1 MQYQFYFLGAIP
13 MECNVIE
20 VGSSVFWRGTL
31 ALMIG
36 SFMVF
41 ANVYVTQPLLPMIA
55 NEFTISPLQAS
66 ASFTITTLTL
76 GFSLLFYGPISDALG
91 RKGIMVMTMV
101 GITVST
107 GCLALLQS
115 YESLLVLRALQGFFL
130 AGLPAI
136 AVAYLGDEYTPEA
149 LMVAVGLYI
158 SGNTLGGIG
167 GRLIGGFIGEWL
179 GRSATF
185 AVMAAISLVCLITF
199 YFLLPKSQHFEP
211 KTLNI
216 THILI
221 NMKAHLQNRQLL
233 TCYFIGG
240 FSFFIFINQYSYV
253 TFVLE
258 AEPYS
263 LSAKYVGLLFLTYLS
278 GTLGSAISGK
288 LARRWNQ
295 ASMMVL
301 GTCIFIFGS
310 LVTLG
315 DSLMTIIIGLLI
327 NSFGFF
333 LCHSTASSYVSRHA
347 KQAKASAS
355 SLYLVFYYLGASLGG
370 FYLDPFWQIN
380 GWTGVIIG
388 SWFILFAVAFAGL
401 SLMNQKN
408 LVSVNGAD

>member
-1 MQYQFYFLGAIP
+1 M
-13 MECNVIE
+13 IE
-20 VGSSVFWRGTL
+20 VGSSVFWRGTV
-31 ALMIG
+31 ALIIG
-36 SFMVF
+36 SFMIF

-55 NEFTISPLQAS
+55 NEFAISPLQAS
-66 ASFTITTLTL
+66 GSFTITTLTL
-76 GFSLLFYGPISDALG
+76 GISLLFYGPISDALG

-101 GITVST
+101 GITLT
-107 GCLALLQS
+107 TFCLSLAQS
-115 YESLLVLRALQGFFL
+115 YESLLALRALQGFFL

-167 GRLIGGFIGEWL
+167 GRLIGGFVGEWL

-185 AVMAAISLVCLITF
+185 GVMSAISLFCLLAF
-199 YFLLPKSQHFEP
+199 YILLPKSQHFEP
-211 KTLNI
+211 KPLRI
-216 THILI
+216 GHIVM
-221 NMKAHLQNRQLL
+221 NMKGHLQNRRLL
-233 TCYFIGG
+233 TCYLIGG

-258 AEPYS
+258 AEPYN
-263 LSAKYVGLLFLTYLS
+263 LTAKYVGLLFLTYLS

-288 LARRWNQ
+288 LAKRWSQPNI
-295 ASMMVL
+295 MVL
-301 GTCIFIFGS
+301 GTCIFMLGS

-315 DSLMTIIIGLLI
+315 DSLLAIILGLLI

-333 LCHSTASSYVSRHA
+333 LCHSTASGFVSRNATH
-347 KQAKASAS
+347 AKASAS

-370 FYLDPFWQIN
+370 FYLDPFWQAD

-388 SWFILFAVAFAGL
+388 SWIVLGFVVLAGVSLIRQKSAVNEL
-401 SLMNQKN
+401 SSNN
-408 LVSVNGAD
+408 A

>member
-1 MQYQFYFLGAIP
+1 M
-13 MECNVIE
+13 IE

-31 ALMIG
+31 ALVIG

-55 NEFTISPLQAS
+55 NEFSISPLQAS

-76 GFSLLFYGPISDALG
+76 GISLLFYGPISDAIG

-101 GITVST
+101 GITIT
-107 GCLALLQS
+107 TFCLSLVQS
-115 YESLLVLRALQGFFL
+115 YESLLALRALQGFFL

-158 SGNTLGGIG
+158 SGNSLGGIG
-167 GRLIGGFIGEWL
+167 GRLIGGFVGEWL

-185 AVMAAISLVCLITF
+185 AVMGGISLICLLVF
-199 YFLLPKSQHFEP
+199 FFLLPTSRHFEP
-211 KTLNI
+211 KPLRVG
-216 THILI
+216 HILK
-221 NMKAHLQNRQLL
+221 NMKDHLYNRRLL
-233 TCYFIGG
+233 TSYLIGG
-240 FSFFIFINQYSYV
+240 FSFFIFINQYSYI

-258 AEPYS
+258 AAPYN

-288 LARRWNQ
+288 LAKRWDQPNI
-295 ASMMVL
+295 MVL
-301 GTCIFIFGS
+301 GTCILMFGS

-315 DSLMTIIIGLLI
+315 GSLFFIIVGLLI

-333 LCHSTASSYVSRHA
+333 LGHSTASSFVSRNA
-347 KQAKASAS
+347 KYAKASAS
-355 SLYLVFYYLGASLGG
+355 SLYLMFYYLGASLGG
-370 FYLDPFWQIN
+370 FYLDPFWQA
-380 GWTGVIIG
+380 GSWTGVIIG
-388 SWFILFAVAFAGL
+388 SWLVLALVALAGL
-401 SLMNQKN
+401 SLIKDKSRIERTEA
-408 LVSVNGAD
+408 LG